1 MTRDTKEGTKWE
13 TNEREGVK
21 SKESQPKS
29 EKRERVREFRFS
41 TFCFY
46 CYGIFEIVIHRVIIT
61 YEATKFIFCSF
72 FISFSRFLYQFLHLF
87 CCVVCLNVLLLFT
100 LYVFSILLTIVSVT
114 HQASSSFFFLLC
126 FVRWF
131 SRLLLHLHFPFI
143 KQVGLAKTNNYNL
156 TITYF
161 VDFFFSFSFFFACVW
176 FSFSLT

>member
-72 FISFSRFLYQFLHLF
+72 FLSVLAVFYINSYICFVVLFVSMFYFCLPYTFFPYFSPLSRSLIKL
-87 CCVVCLNVLLLFT
+87 LLLF
-100 LYVFSILLTIVSVT
+100 F
-114 HQASSSFFFLLC
+114 LC

-161 VDFFFSFSFFFACVW
+161 VDFFFFIFFFLRVCD
-176 FSFSLT
+176 FLFP